1 MWILVAV
8 LLAAPLVE
16 YPYAPGG
23 VVVRFASLPECV
35 AKAHEMQGKLDQED
49 VPPFKLSCKPV

>member
-23 VVVRFASLPECV
+23 VIVRFDTLIECA
-35 AKAHEMQGKLDQED
+35 AKANELTEKLKGED
-49 VPPFKLSCKPV
+49 LPPFKLSCKPA